1 LPDHPPFTGQFIFEV
16 DGVRVGAF
24 TEVSGLQVE
33 VEKVEEIQEG
43 GHNEFVHRF
52 PGRLKWS
59 NVVLKRGTTDNAL
72 FDWFKKTSG
81 EGFEGN
87 RGRLERTTAA
97 LGMVDGKGQPIRAW
111 VFFDAFPVKWSGPKF
126 AATSSEVATEEL
138 EVAHHGFRVYN
149 FPPS

>member
-1 LPDHPPFTGQFIFEV
+1 MPDHPPFTGQFIFEV

-33 VEKVEEIQEG
+33 VDLADEIKEG
-43 GHNEFVHRF
+43 GQNEFVHRL

-59 NVVLKRGTTDNAL
+59 NLLLKRGTTVDNHL
-72 FDWFKKTSG
+72 FDWFKRSSG
-81 EGFEGN
+81 EGFEAN

-97 LGMVDGKGQPIRAW
+97 LSMVDGRGSVLRTW

-126 AATSSEVATEEL
+126 AAASSEVASEEL
-138 EVAHHGFRVYN
+138 EVAHHGFRVDA
-149 FPPS
+149 

>member
-1 LPDHPPFTGQFIFEV
+1 LPSQQRSHPPFTGQFIFAV

-33 VEKVEEIQEG
+33 VDMSEDIKEG
-43 GHNEFVHRF
+43 GQNEYVHRL

-59 NVVLKRGTTDNAL
+59 NLVLKRGTTDNNL
-72 FDWFKKTSG
+72 FDWFKASSG
-81 EGFEGN
+81 EGFEAN

-97 LGMVDGKGQPIRAW
+97 LAMVDGMGELVRTW
-111 VFFDAFPVKWSGPKF
+111 VFYDAFPVKWTGPKF

-138 EVAHHGFRVYN
+138 EVAHHGFRVDD
-149 FPPS
+149 